1 MRVLVIAAFASAL
14 VGCARTP
21 PTGQALEA
29 APPDVRTIVL
39 GGSPTEVAVAGDAV
53 WVADA
58 RRGRLVAVDPAT
70 ARPTGRPV
78 RIDAPLDLAAGEG
91 ALWVTSG
98 TGAVRRIDPSTRRAA
113 LVARVRD
120 PGGVAAGLGSIWVTS
135 RRDGT
140 VTALDPRT
148 GAIRGRPVRT
158 GTVPGDVVVGFGAV
172 WVADTQEGTVSKV
185 DPRSR
190 RPVGEPIQVAEAQI
204 LALAA
209 GQGGVWV
216 AATDSAQ
223 NASVELRRIEPGNG
237 AVDEGRLACPPVC
250 RWTWPP
256 ASGPCGPPTSAIC
269 CPEHRIAILPSSAS
283 PPTRARPPAAPSQS
297 ATSQLASPLVPARS
311 GSRARATGRC
321 GESSREQ
328 STPVLATPGETA
340 ASGGD
345 NKADH

>member
-237 AVDEGRLACPPVC
+237 AVDERAVGLPTGVPVDLAAGLGSVWSTDVGNLLPGTPDRDPALLRVAADARVPAGRPIPVGDEPTGVATGAGAV
-250 RWTWPP
+250 WV
-256 ASGPCGPPTSAIC
+256 TSAGDGALR
-269 CPEHRIAILPSSAS
+269 RI
-283 PPTRARPPAAPSQS
+283 
-297 ATSQLASPLVPARS
+297 VPGAVDAGPRDA
-311 GSRARATGRC
+311 G
-321 GESSREQ
+321 
-328 STPVLATPGETA
+328 
-340 ASGGD
+340 
-345 NKADH
+345 

>member
-14 VGCARTP
+14 VGCARTS
-21 PTGQALEA
+21 PTGPLA
-29 APPDVRTIVL
+29 AEPPDVRTIVV

-70 ARPTGRPV
+70 ARPTARPV
-78 RIDAPLDLAAGEG
+78 RIDAPLDLAVGEG

-120 PGGVAAGLGSIWVTS
+120 PGGVAAGLGSVWVTS

-148 GAIRGRPVRT
+148 GAMRGRPVRT

-172 WVADTQEGTVSKV
+172 WVANTQDGTVSRL

-190 RPVGEPIQVAEAQI
+190 QPIGGPIQVAEAQI

-209 GQGGVWV
+209 GQDGVWV

-237 AVDEGRLACPPVC
+237 ALDERAVGLPTGVPVDLAAGLGSVWSTDVGNRLPGTPGRDPALLRVAADARVPAGRPIPVGDEPTGVATGAGAV
-250 RWTWPP
+250 WV
-256 ASGPCGPPTSAIC
+256 TSAGDGALR
-269 CPEHRIAILPSSAS
+269 RI
-283 PPTRARPPAAPSQS
+283 
-297 ATSQLASPLVPARS
+297 VPGAVDAVPRDA
-311 GSRARATGRC
+311 G
-321 GESSREQ
+321 
-328 STPVLATPGETA
+328 
-340 ASGGD
+340 
-345 NKADH
+345 